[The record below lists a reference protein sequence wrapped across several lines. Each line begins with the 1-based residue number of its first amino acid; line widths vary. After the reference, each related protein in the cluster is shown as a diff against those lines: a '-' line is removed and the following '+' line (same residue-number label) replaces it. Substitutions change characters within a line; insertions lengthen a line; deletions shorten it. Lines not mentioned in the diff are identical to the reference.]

1 MWCHDAYL
9 LIFIWV
15 TPNSCLIII
24 TQNMEKIKFYGK
36 LLEKAGIDI
45 ENVKL
50 EVSFDLIIE
59 TALGYNFKSNV
70 KLDLPTGNILQD
82 GVSTKEDSELTNVI
96 FKRF

>member
-1 MWCHDAYL
+1 MA
-9 LIFIWV
+9 
-15 TPNSCLIII
+15 NKI
-24 TQNMEKIKFYGK
+24 TLFSKNNCMQCKMTKK

-50 EVSFDLIIE
+50 EVRFDVIIE
-59 TALGYNFKSNV
+59 TTLGYNFKSNV